1 MNTKIRSLFF
11 LLIVFLLAANNSSAQ
26 EDILF
31 RRHIINSGVNG
42 LFYGGAIDVIAE
54 LEGGA
59 AAGVP
64 LITAGGSM
72 LLPLLTNRKKEIDY
86 DALVLNNH
94 GKTIGWGQ
102 GFALATLVAGDK
114 AWKGVK
120 EEDSTSN
127 NYKYTVG
134 FGALSSIGL
143 GILGYSL
150 ARNNEWSEGQVEL
163 YRLYGWI
170 MPYTGFS
177 LMASFTDE
185 PRLYGASVLL
195 FGAGG
200 YLLADRVNTWH
211 EYSRG
216 DMRATQVL
224 TALNFGLGWGIFA
237 DLIDEE
243 EWEDAQTP
251 YWLIPAAGALSG
263 TLIGHFWLKNKNL
276 TPQQGMLTVYATS
289 GGAILGLGI
298 AAITKSENIT
308 PYYLIPYAT
317 GLAAFATTVELLGRK
332 NASQAFLTSKKKNN
346 FNLTFMPQNLFLN
359 NMIQKNNNL
368 VNYRG
373 SGMQPLFVAS
383 LKF

>member
-1 MNTKIRSLFF
+1 MNNKIHSLFIL
-11 LLIVFLLAANNSSAQ
+11 LLIFFLAVNNSSAQ
-26 EDILF
+26 EEILF
-31 RRHIINSGVNG
+31 RRHIVNSGVNG

-64 LITAGGSM
+64 LITAGASM
-72 LLPLLTNRKKEIDY
+72 LLPLITNREREIDY

-94 GKTIGWGQ
+94 GKTIGWEH
-102 GFALATLVAGDK
+102 GFALASLVAGEN
-114 AWKGVK
+114 AWKGTA
-120 EEDSTSN
+120 EEDSNSN

-143 GILGYSL
+143 GILGYNL
-150 ARNNEWSEGQVEL
+150 ARNNDWSEGQVEL

-177 LMASFTDE
+177 LMASFSDE

-200 YLLADRVNTWH
+200 YLLADRVNNWY
-211 EYSRG
+211 EYTRG

-237 DLIDEE
+237 ELVDEE
-243 EWEDAQTP
+243 EWEDAQSP

-263 TLIGHFWLKNKNL
+263 TLAGHFWLKNKNL
-276 TPQQGMLTVYATS
+276 TPRQGMLTVYAAS
-289 GGAILGLGI
+289 GGAILGLGV
-298 AAITKSENIT
+298 ALITNSENVT

-317 GLAAFATTVELLGRK
+317 SLTAYAVTVELLGRK
-332 NASQAFLTSKKKNN
+332 NKSQVFLPEKKNN
-346 FNLTFMPQNLFLN
+346 NFNFSFMPQSLFLN
-359 NMIQKNNNL
+359 NFIQKSGHL
-368 VNYRG
+368 GNYGTLR
-373 SGMQPLFVAS
+373 MQPLFTAS

>member
-1 MNTKIRSLFF
+1 MNTKIHLLGI
-11 LLIVFLLAANNSSAQ
+11 LLIVFLVTVQNSSAQ
-26 EDILF
+26 DDILF

-42 LFYGGAIDVIAE
+42 LFYGGAIDIIAE

-59 AAGVP
+59 AVGVP

-72 LLPLLTNRKKEIDY
+72 LLPLLTNRKREIDY

-94 GKTIGWGQ
+94 GKTAGWMH
-102 GFALATLVAGDK
+102 GFALATLVGGDN
-114 AWKGVK
+114 AWKGSN
-120 EEDSTSN
+120 EDDSTSN

-143 GILGYSL
+143 GILGYQL
-150 ARNNEWSEGQVEL
+150 ARNNDWSEGQVEL

-177 LMASFTDE
+177 LMASFSDE

-200 YLLADRVNTWH
+200 YLLADRVNNWY
-211 EYSRG
+211 EYTRG

-224 TALNFGLGWGIFA
+224 STLNFGLGWGIFA
-237 DLIDEE
+237 DVIENEE
-243 EWEDAQTP
+243 FEDAQTP

-276 TPQQGMLTVYATS
+276 TPQQGMLTVYAAS
-289 GGAILGLGI
+289 GGAILGIGI

-332 NASQAFLTSKKKNN
+332 NNSQVLLTPKKKNN
-346 FNLTFMPQNLFLN
+346 FNFTLMPQNLFLN
-359 NMIQKNNNL
+359 NVIQKSSHPGSF
-368 VNYRG
+368 RA